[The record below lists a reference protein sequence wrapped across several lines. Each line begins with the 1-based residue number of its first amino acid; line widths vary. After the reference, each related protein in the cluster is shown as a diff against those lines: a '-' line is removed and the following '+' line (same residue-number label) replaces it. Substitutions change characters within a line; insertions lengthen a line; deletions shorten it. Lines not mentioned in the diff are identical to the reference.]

1 MSSLDAGPSWQVTE
15 LSPTLTVSREVPCS
29 RIVHAT
35 LLDESPNAESAWF
48 AVAFLTRAVPHGASV
63 RNRDLNSFTM
73 HCATR
78 AAAVELV
85 HVLMHER
92 GLHAPALAP
101 APAPTPSPARTA
113 HSPPPRV
120 AQQANDW
127 PTGTTPMVMPEAE
140 DTAPSWMTSGPL
152 PNSQRAAAGV
162 DGNPSTLVAL
172 AASADD
178 ADDEF
183 RRLDSLAYNLIVT
196 AEKLY
201 PRPPAGL
208 DMSAAL
214 SKLRVGCDRLRRG
227 VDDALIGGGA
237 STPGNERSVEL
248 WLSAV
253 DAINETLENVRQ
265 REMQSNNSVN
275 TDNAYLGEMA
285 SSADLARESAAAEAA
300 AASAAGEDTEQ
311 QAAAAVD
318 VDVAAAAAPPTLARE
333 TDVDDADGSAVQA
346 DECGVCF
353 EAFSLNGDGRRAL
366 FFPCLHAKQCLSCAM
381 SVWESASPTG
391 DVTCP
396 WCSVVLSAPPAAI
409 WM

>member
-1 MSSLDAGPSWQVTE
+1 MSSLTWQGWRHQSPGHRGHAPTPPTPHLSVRERQIGPRYFHKT
-15 LSPTLTVSREVPCS
+15 PTF
-29 RIVHAT
+29 
-35 LLDESPNAESAWF
+35 DESPNAESAWF

-101 APAPTPSPARTA
+101 APAPTPSPARAA

-120 AQQANDW
+120 AQHANDW

-152 PNSQRAAAGV
+152 PISQRAAAGV

-196 AEKLY
+196 AEKVY

-265 REMQSNNSVN
+265 REMQSNNNAN
-275 TDNAYLGEMA
+275 TNMT

-300 AASAAGEDTEQ
+300 AASAAGENTEQ
-311 QAAAAVD
+311 QAAATVD
-318 VDVAAAAAPPTLARE
+318 VDVAAAAAP
-333 TDVDDADGSAVQA
+333 DVDDADGSAVQA